1 MEEEFTNEVGEV
13 SLSRQDE
20 IAKYIKTISEKSR
33 DIDAGSETMFKSLQI
48 DDEQLHAC
56 FSL

>member
-1 MEEEFTNEVGEV
+1 LEKELTNEVGEV

-20 IAKYIKTISEKSR
+20 IAEYIKTISEKLI